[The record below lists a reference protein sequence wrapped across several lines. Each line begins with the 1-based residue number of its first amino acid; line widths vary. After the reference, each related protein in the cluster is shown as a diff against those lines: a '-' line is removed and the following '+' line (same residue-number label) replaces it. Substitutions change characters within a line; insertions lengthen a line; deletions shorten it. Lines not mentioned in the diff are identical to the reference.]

1 MSITIVCPLYN
12 AKKYIDKLHE
22 SLMKQL
28 EVDIVEVKYLLTN
41 TGDGLESK
49 LNKLEKVIVEV
60 ISQEDFSHS
69 LTREKAAMTSSGDI
83 IVFITQDI
91 EIEDRYWLKKLTQPI
106 YENRCEATF
115 SRQIC
120 NNKSIERYTRMK
132 NYGEKSRVVTE
143 KDIETLGIMTFFF
156 SDAASAINAS
166 IYKELNGYDGI
177 DLLTNEDMYFSHKL
191 IKNGYRIMYNS
202 EAQVIHSHDYK
213 FNQLIRRYFDQG
225 VFLKQNNYL
234 MNYKANNS
242 ALSLLK
248 FVAINSIKE
257 KNLKA
262 FFSIVPNF
270 GARFIGNKL
279 GQNYNKL
286 SKEKIL
292 KYSSNKYYWKRN
304 LNK

>member
-22 SLMKQL
+22 SLMNQL
-28 EVDIVEVKYLLTN
+28 DVDILEIKYLLTN
-41 TGDGLESK
+41 TGDGLERK
-49 LNKLEKVIVEV
+49 LNKLEKVIVEI
-60 ISQEDFSHS
+60 ISQENFSHS
-69 LTREKAAMTSSGDI
+69 LTREKAAMTSNGDI

-91 EIEDRYWLKKLTQPI
+91 EIDDIYWLKKLTQPI
-106 YENRCEATF
+106 YDNKCEAVF

-132 NYGEKSRVVTE
+132 NYSEKSRIVTE
-143 KDIETLGIMTFFF
+143 KDIESLGIMTFFF

-191 IKNGYRIMYNS
+191 IKNGYRIMYNA
-202 EAQVIHSHDYK
+202 EAEVVHSHDYK
-213 FNQLIRRYFDQG
+213 FNQLIKRYFDQG

-242 ALSLLK
+242 AISLLK

-257 KNLKA
+257 KNFKA
-262 FFSIVPNF
+262 FLNIVPNF

-286 SKEKIL
+286 SEKKIL
-292 KYSSNKYYWKRN
+292 KYSSNKYYWKRIKN
-304 LNK
+304 S